1 MGVDFLTTML
11 STFQAV
17 LSLGMYRTGSVMAG
31 LFWSLTL
38 VELTCF
44 GGWWLYSHDQTPGP
58 SSCGS
63 WP

>member
-1 MGVDFLTTML
+1 MGADFLTTML

-38 VELTCF
+38 V
-44 GGWWLYSHDQTPGP
+44 
-58 SSCGS
+58 
-63 WP
+63 